1 MLASTK
7 VLNQRFVKNGL
18 VLSYKAFFGR
28 CQHIVENFF
37 FSCAQMTKDGI
48 ANDILVQSWLSFHY
62 YDIGFT

>member
-7 VLNQRFVKNGL
+7 VLNQRFVKDGL
-18 VLSYKAFFGR
+18 VLSYEVFFGR
-28 CQHIVENFF
+28 YQHIVEKYF

-48 ANDILVQSWLSFHY
+48 GNHILVQSWLSFHY